1 MRMRGELSK
10 VSCQL
15 SAYNGGSY
23 EIMIKKDDRVESL
36 VLWMA
41 GYTLC
46 HLETTMSA
54 GRVALSKLSI
64 TNKYYLAVV
73 MLRSFVDP
81 VSLGWHG
88 QTATDSSLTRHP
100 FSLHP

>member
-1 MRMRGELSK
+1 M
-10 VSCQL
+10 
-15 SAYNGGSY
+15 GGSY
-23 EIMIKKDDRVESL
+23 EIMIKKDDRVEPL
-36 VLWMA
+36 VLWVA

-46 HLETTMSA
+46 YLGTTISA
-54 GRVALSKLSI
+54 GRVALSKLSV
-64 TNKYYLAVV
+64 TNKQYLAVL

-88 QTATDSSLTRHP
+88 QAATDPSLTSRHP